1 MQMITSRQN
10 RLLKFLLSKKEY
22 VTLLKIAEYL
32 SVSEKTVQRD
42 LRLLEPW
49 LSEWKITI
57 DKRAGAGVI
66 LSSDNITDLLYMDQL
81 LGSEGDD
88 TDGMMNNSR
97 RVKIASQLLSETPH
111 ETSISKLSERYFI
124 REGANKQVISSQ
136 ADSLIKISRIW
147 ADFFP
152 ANTSNQPI

>member
-49 LSEWKITI
+49 LSEWKIAI

-66 LSSDNITDLLYMDQL
+66 LSADNITDILYMDQL
-81 LGSEGDD
+81 LGTEG
-88 TDGMMNNSR
+88 G
-97 RVKIASQLLSETPH
+97 
-111 ETSISKLSERYFI
+111 
-124 REGANKQVISSQ
+124 
-136 ADSLIKISRIW
+136 
-147 ADFFP
+147 
-152 ANTSNQPI
+152 